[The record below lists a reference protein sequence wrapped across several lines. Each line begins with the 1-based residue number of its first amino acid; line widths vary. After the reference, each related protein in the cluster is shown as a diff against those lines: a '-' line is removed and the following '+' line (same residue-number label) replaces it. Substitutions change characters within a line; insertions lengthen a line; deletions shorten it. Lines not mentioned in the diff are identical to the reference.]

1 MAPTAT
7 EPRGAYRMKSASAW
21 LGISDDTLARL
32 IQRGEIASYTVGR
45 ARFISAKELE
55 RFVSDREANAR

>member
-1 MAPTAT
+1 MPIAT
-7 EPRGAYRMKSASAW
+7 EPQGAYRMKPASTW

-45 ARFISAKELE
+45 ARFISARELE
-55 RFVSDREANAR
+55 RFVADREAGAR